1 MAAPSAKRRRPAQGA
16 FPVSL
21 RLRLTLWYSAVL
33 TIVLGLFGA
42 AVYTILVFSLTSQ
55 IDQSLEDAANG
66 ITASANLARV
76 LDQPIVIIPAPDEP
90 LGALN
95 VSAQVWRL
103 DGTLATQTENLKQ
116 RTTPLDPEGLA
127 ARKPG
132 RRNVRWGN
140 DYLRVHTYLIRA
152 NGEVFG
158 YLQTAA
164 SLRTV
169 EAASSALLVVLVG
182 GGALSVL
189 LAALIGWLSAGRALK
204 PLDVITQTA
213 LQITRADDL
222 SRRIP
227 IQDPNDEV
235 GRLAVAFNETLER
248 LERLFN
254 AQRRFLADVSHELRT
269 PLTAIRGNV
278 DLLQRLGGADP
289 ESLRDIRSETE
300 RMTRLVGDLL
310 VLAQA
315 DSGHLPL
322 ERKPVDLDGL
332 LLEVCREVQVLA
344 GQVHVAVGEID
355 QARVIGDRDRLKQ
368 VILNLVTNA
377 IKYTPPGGRV
387 TLGLARVQHW
397 ARLTVSDTGI
407 GLPAEELPRIFDRF
421 YRVDKARSRAQ
432 GGAGLGLSIAQRIV
446 QMHGGRI
453 EAASE
458 GPNKGATFSVW
469 LPLDSEAKAKPA
481 VSEAEA
487 TQPVKRSRLPQ
498 LLRR

>member
-1 MAAPSAKRRRPAQGA
+1 
-16 FPVSL
+16 VSL

-33 TIVLGLFGA
+33 AVVLGLFGLL
-42 AVYTILVFSLTSQ
+42 VYGILVFSLTSQ
-55 IDQSLEDAANG
+55 IDQSLEDAANE
-66 ITASANLARV
+66 ITASANLTRV
-76 LDQPIVIIPAPDEP
+76 LDQPIVIIPLPDEP

-103 DGTLATQTENLKQ
+103 DGTLATQTANLQQ
-116 RTTPLDPEGLA
+116 RKAPLDPVGLA
-127 ARKPG
+127 EKKAG

-169 EAASSALLVVLVG
+169 EAASSALLIVLVG
-182 GGALSVL
+182 GGVLSVM
-189 LAALIGWLSAGRALK
+189 LAALIGWLSASRALK

-227 IQDPNDEV
+227 IEDPNDEV
-235 GRLAVAFNETLER
+235 GRLAVAFNESLER

-278 DLLQRLGGADP
+278 DLLQRMGGADP

-315 DSGHLPL
+315 DSGNLPL

-332 LLEVCREVQVLA
+332 LLEVCREVQVIA
-344 GQVHVAVGEID
+344 GAVQVTVAEID

-377 IKYTPPGGRV
+377 IKYTPPGGHV
-387 TLGLARVQHW
+387 TLGLAHVQQW
-397 ARLTVSDTGI
+397 ARLTVRDTGI

-453 EAASE
+453 EAASD
-458 GPNKGATFSVW
+458 GPDKGTTFSVW
-469 LPLDSEAKAKPA
+469 LPLAPELKPVVA
-481 VSEAEA
+481 DAAPDAAA
-487 TQPVKRSRLPQ
+487 TQPVKRSALQQ

>member
-1 MAAPSAKRRRPAQGA
+1 M
-16 FPVSL
+16 
-21 RLRLTLWYSAVL
+21 
-33 TIVLGLFGA
+33 
-42 AVYTILVFSLTSQ
+42 
-55 IDQSLEDAANG
+55 
-66 ITASANLARV
+66 
-76 LDQPIVIIPAPDEP
+76 
-90 LGALN
+90 
-95 VSAQVWRL
+95 
-103 DGTLATQTENLKQ
+103 
-116 RTTPLDPEGLA
+116 
-127 ARKPG
+127 
-132 RRNVRWGN
+132 
-140 DYLRVHTYLIRA
+140 
-152 NGEVFG
+152 
-158 YLQTAA
+158 QTAA

-278 DLLQRLGGADP
+278 DLLQRLGGANP